1 MKQIA
6 YGMIVGLMM
15 ILGIVIAVTINGKR
29 TRQDEIDNS
38 LSIAVENAVETTMN
52 EKTYTISNN
61 KEFIADFT
69 QSLLAQI
76 SNDSDVEVQV
86 AKIDSSKG
94 TIAIKVTEYFK
105 HPNGKEGKNEC
116 ETTVVFE
123 HVPTN
128 LQSVTITYMKDENN
142 MYKEFQIAKGEPVIV
157 PKNPTMD
164 GKIFAGWKDTN
175 GNVVT
180 ITGKADSNATYV
192 ATWK

>member
-69 QSLLAQI
+69 QSLLSQI
-76 SNDSDVEVQV
+76 SNDSDVEVKV

-94 TIAIKVTEYFK
+94 TIAIKVTEYFT

-123 HVPTN
+123 HVPTK
-128 LQSVTITYMKDENN
+128 LQSVTVTYMKDENT
-142 MYKEFQIAKGEPVIV
+142 MYKEFQIAKGEPIIV

-164 GKIFAGWKDTN
+164 GKTFAGWKDVN
-175 GNVVT
+175 GNIVN
-180 ITGKADSNATYV
+180 ITGNADNNATYV